1 MRDFP
6 SCFGENGVQVADS
19 SSSNSSKNAQNLV
32 TCVYQCRI
40 RGRFC
45 LITITWSRNLM
56 GQGLSVG
63 MDDSANHCL
72 CKVDIKPWQM
82 VLLLGDMRK
91 EAFKKTSATLIPSN
105 AVFVSKREHV
115 FGKKVFS
122 TKAQFCDNG
131 QIHDLVIECDT
142 IGISD
147 PCLVVRVDCKTVM
160 QVKRLLWKFRGNHT
174 ILVDG
179 LAVEV
184 LWDVHNWLFGTSV
197 GNAVFMFKT
206 CLSAEKLWSSQ
217 ALTDP
222 NVLPWSFSQRFLDSK
237 SQNLGSDVAFDS
249 VLVLQWIIGSSTVKD
264 NMLESQLA
272 ACRQVIAVVVDTRI
286 CGENSRGSISV
297 YVCGDQG
304 KPALI
309 TYPDVALNYMS
320 CFQGLFVC
328 PEAASLLL
336 HNFCIYH
343 IDAPGHELGADVIS
357 SDVPLLSVDDLADQ
371 VAEVLD
377 FFRLKE
383 VLCLGVTAGA
393 YVLTL
398 FAMKYKERVLGLIL
412 VSPICKAP
420 SWTEWLYNK
429 VLLNLLY
436 IYGMCGVLKE
446 CLIQRYFSKEIR
458 CGVHGAES
466 DIIQDVEGELMS
478 VTFDVWPQLLDERQS
493 LNVMRFLQAINKRH
507 DLTDG
512 LKELQCKTLIFVG
525 ESSQFHDES
534 VYMSAKMGKKSCAL
548 VEVQA
553 CGSLV
558 TEEHPYAMIIP
569 MEFFLMGFGYHRP
582 HFSSSSS
589 NGSNPASPLSHSCIA
604 PELLS
609 PESLGIKLKPIKTR
623 VNIEV

>member
-1 MRDFP
+1 M
-6 SCFGENGVQVADS
+6 GESSDS
-19 SSSNSSKNAQNLV
+19 VS
-32 TCVYQCRI
+32 
-40 RGRFC
+40 
-45 LITITWSRNLM
+45 
-56 GQGLSVG
+56 
-63 MDDSANHCL
+63 
-72 CKVDIKPWQM
+72 VDIDMLSFEGKEY
-82 VLLLGDMRK
+82 VL
-91 EAFKKTSATLIPSN
+91 KT
-105 AVFVSKREHV
+105 
-115 FGKKVFS
+115 
-122 TKAQFCDNG
+122 
-131 QIHDLVIECDT
+131 
-142 IGISD
+142 
-147 PCLVVRVDCKTVM
+147 
-160 QVKRLLWKFRGNHT
+160 
-174 ILVDG
+174 
-179 LAVEV
+179 
-184 LWDVHNWLFGTSV
+184 
-197 GNAVFMFKT
+197 
-206 CLSAEKLWSSQ
+206 
-217 ALTDP
+217 
-222 NVLPWSFSQRFLDSK
+222 
-237 SQNLGSDVAFDS
+237 
-249 VLVLQWIIGSSTVKD
+249 
-264 NMLESQLA
+264 
-272 ACRQVIAVVVDTRI
+272 
-286 CGENSRGSISV
+286 SRGSVSV
-297 YVCGDQG
+297 YVCGDQE

-320 CFQGLFVC
+320 CFQGLFFC

-377 FFRLKE
+377 FFGLKE

-393 YVLTL
+393 YILTL
-398 FAMKYKERVLGLIL
+398 FATKYKERVLGLIL

-436 IYGMCGVLKE
+436 FYGMCGVLKE

-466 DIIQDVEGELMS
+466 DIIQACRR
-478 VTFDVWPQLLDERQS
+478 LLDERQS
-493 LNVMRFLQAINKRH
+493 LNVMRILQAINERH

-525 ESSQFHDES
+525 ESSQFRDES
-534 VYMSAKMGKKSCAL
+534 VYMSAKLGKKICAL

-569 MEFFLMGFGYHRP
+569 MEFFLMGFGYHRQP
-582 HFSSSSS
+582 HFTSSSS
-589 NGSNPASPLSHSCIA
+589 NGSSPANPLSHSCIA